1 MQNNILQLWSALK
14 AYERKTLLIAVT
26 TILIII
32 GLSYILNISES
43 ISIKKR
49 ALTIAKSNFTYVHDK
64 AKNFEQFLSAQQAL
78 RDFSSVPEF
87 ILAKSKGIE
96 ILDFQLGEEGD
107 RTFISFKAKSA
118 LNYSEF
124 LESLSL
130 HPAIS
135 LETFEAVFEDNLQI
149 TKVYLASN

>member
-1 MQNNILQLWSALK
+1 MQNNILQLWSALNAYKRK
-14 AYERKTLLIAVT
+14 ALLIAVT

-32 GLSYILNISES
+32 GLSYLLNISES
-43 ISIKKR
+43 ISTKKR
-49 ALTIAKSNFTYVHDK
+49 ALTIAQSNFTYVHDK
-64 AKNFEQFLSAQQAL
+64 AKNFEKFLSAQQAL
-78 RDFSSVPEF
+78 TNFPSVREF
-87 ILAKSKGIE
+87 ILAKSKSIE

-107 RTFISFKAKSA
+107 RIFITFKAKSA

-135 LETFEAVFEDNLQI
+135 LEALEVVFEDNLQI

>member
-87 ILAKSKGIE
+87 ILAKSKSIE

-135 LETFEAVFEDNLQI
+135 LEALEVVFEDNLQI